1 MINKK
6 LLTCTLLLGFI
17 LGNHNGYLALW
28 SDDNI
33 EPDRVYPYRVSTLP
47 PEDQKALRK
56 GIRADNIIE
65 LTHLLEDY
73 LS

>member
-1 MINKK
+1 MIKRQP
-6 LLTCTLLLGFI
+6 LICMLVLGFM
-17 LGNHNGYLALW
+17 LGSYHGYLALW
-28 SDDNI
+28 SNDNI

-56 GIRADNIIE
+56 GIPVDNIIE